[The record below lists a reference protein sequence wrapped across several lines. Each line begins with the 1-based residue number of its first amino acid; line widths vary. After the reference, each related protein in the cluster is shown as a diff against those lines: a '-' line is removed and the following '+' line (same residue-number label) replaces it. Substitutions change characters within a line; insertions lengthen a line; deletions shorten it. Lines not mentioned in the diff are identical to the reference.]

1 MSGQTTARLEETD
14 CERTREAH
22 LCFIPLHGNAV
33 GDAVLRDGMVLGRSP
48 QCALQLETQ
57 GVSREH
63 AQVSRQGPLWVIRDL
78 GSTNGT
84 YVQGRRAQHAP
95 FQCGAIVRIGDSV
108 LLVARAAFASAQATE
123 LASGLIAGPELALLL
138 EPLQRVAATDLP
150 VVVTGAT
157 GTGKELAARAIH
169 DQSPRRDHAF
179 VDINCSA
186 IPETLIEAELFGH
199 QRGTFTGAHENRS
212 GLFEKASGGTLFL
225 DEVDALNLSA
235 QAKLL
240 RVLQERTVRRIG
252 ARANIAIDVRII
264 SATNCDLA
272 QAVAEGRFRPDLY
285 YRLRVL
291 PLHVP
296 ELCTRGDDVKLLV
309 DHFLRVKSERN
320 GQPLRKF
327 SPEALRAL
335 CDYPWPGNV
344 RELENTIEYAL
355 AIGLDDE
362 LGTTDLPPE
371 ILSAHPQPSAE
382 DFRQVLQAY
391 MNDTVPLAEIEK
403 RYILSVLQQ
412 FGGNQV
418 RAAAALGIDRSKLYR
433 RLKQYGVMAVRF
445 IQEENLDGHQLL
457 SMR

>member
-1 MSGQTTARLEETD
+1 MIKLFSVIERVAPTD
-14 CERTREAH
+14 A
-22 LCFIPLHGNAV
+22 
-33 GDAVLRDGMVLGRSP
+33 
-48 QCALQLETQ
+48 
-57 GVSREH
+57 
-63 AQVSRQGPLWVIRDL
+63 
-78 GSTNGT
+78 
-84 YVQGRRAQHAP
+84 
-95 FQCGAIVRIGDSV
+95 SV
-108 LLVARAAFASAQATE
+108 L
-123 LASGLIAGPELALLL
+123 I
-138 EPLQRVAATDLP
+138 
-150 VVVTGAT
+150 TGAT

-169 DQSPRRDHAF
+169 DLSPRRNNAF

-264 SATNCDLA
+264 SASNCDLA

-291 PLHVP
+291 PLQLP
-296 ELCTRGDDVKLLV
+296 QLCTRGHDVELLV
-309 DHFLRVKSERN
+309 DHFLRMKAERM
-320 GQPLRKF
+320 GQQLRRF
-327 SPEALRAL
+327 TAEAMQAL
-335 CDYPWPGNV
+335 SDYPWPGNV
-344 RELENTIEYAL
+344 RELENAIEYAL
-355 AIGLDDE
+355 AIGMDEE
-362 LGTTDLPPE
+362 LGMVDLPME
-371 ILSAHPQPSAE
+371 IANHVPADLH
-382 DFRQVLQAY
+382 DFRSVLQAY

-403 RYILSVLQQ
+403 RYILTVLQQ

-433 RLKQYGVMAVRF
+433 RLRQYGVKAVKF
-445 IQEENLDGHQLL
+445 IQEEEPHGLQFRGAKAATTAH
-457 SMR
+457 

>member
-1 MSGQTTARLEETD
+1 MPLATPTAID
-14 CERTREAH
+14 
-22 LCFIPLHGNAV
+22 
-33 GDAVLRDGMVLGRSP
+33 D
-48 QCALQLETQ
+48 
-57 GVSREH
+57 
-63 AQVSRQGPLWVIRDL
+63 W
-78 GSTNGT
+78 STNHSSS
-84 YVQGRRAQHAP
+84 HARS
-95 FQCGAIVRIGDSV
+95 AIAFDQQESSRISNSRTPTLIGQSPVMRKLFSVIERVAPSDASV
-108 LLVARAAFASAQATE
+108 L
-123 LASGLIAGPELALLL
+123 
-138 EPLQRVAATDLP
+138 
-150 VVVTGAT
+150 VTGAT

-169 DQSPRRDHAF
+169 ELSSRRDGAF

-296 ELCTRGDDVKLLV
+296 ELCIRGGDVQLLV
-309 DHFLRVKSERN
+309 DHFLRIKSERN

-327 SPEALRAL
+327 TDEAMRAL
-335 CDYPWPGNV
+335 CEYPWPGNV

-355 AIGLDDE
+355 AIGLNDE
-362 LGTTDLPPE
+362 LGIADLPPE
-371 ILSAHPQPSAE
+371 ILTAQPQPSAD

-391 MNDTVPLAEIEK
+391 MNDMVPLAEIEK

-445 IQEENLDGHQLL
+445 LQEEDLDGHQLR
-457 SMR
+457 SH

>member
-1 MSGQTTARLEETD
+1 MPLATPTA
-14 CERTREAH
+14 
-22 LCFIPLHGNAV
+22 I
-33 GDAVLRDGMVLGRSP
+33 DG
-48 QCALQLETQ
+48 
-57 GVSREH
+57 
-63 AQVSRQGPLWVIRDL
+63 W
-78 GSTNGT
+78 STNHT
-84 YVQGRRAQHAP
+84 SARS
-95 FQCGAIVRIGDSV
+95 GAIAHGQQESPRTSGCRTPTLIGQSPVMKKLFSV
-108 LLVARAAFASAQATE
+108 
-123 LASGLIAGPELALLL
+123 I
-138 EPLQRVAATDLP
+138 QRVAPTDASVLI
-150 VVVTGAT
+150 TGAT

-169 DQSPRRDHAF
+169 DMSPRRDAAF

-309 DHFLRVKSERN
+309 DHFLRMNSQRN
-320 GQPLRKF
+320 GRPLRKF
-327 SPEALRAL
+327 TPEAMRAL
-335 CDYPWPGNV
+335 CDY
-344 RELENTIEYAL
+344 
-355 AIGLDDE
+355 
-362 LGTTDLPPE
+362 
-371 ILSAHPQPSAE
+371 
-382 DFRQVLQAY
+382 
-391 MNDTVPLAEIEK
+391 
-403 RYILSVLQQ
+403 
-412 FGGNQV
+412 
-418 RAAAALGIDRSKLYR
+418 
-433 RLKQYGVMAVRF
+433 
-445 IQEENLDGHQLL
+445 
-457 SMR
+457 

>member
-1 MSGQTTARLEETD
+1 MPLATPTAFEGWTSNQPNNQARPLPKTSDQETP
-14 CERTREAH
+14 H
-22 LCFIPLHGNAV
+22 
-33 GDAVLRDGMVLGRSP
+33 
-48 QCALQLETQ
+48 
-57 GVSREH
+57 
-63 AQVSRQGPLWVIRDL
+63 
-78 GSTNGT
+78 STNSSRTPTLVGQSPAMRKLFS
-84 YVQGRRAQHAP
+84 VIERVAP
-95 FQCGAIVRIGDSV
+95 TDASV
-108 LLVARAAFASAQATE
+108 L
-123 LASGLIAGPELALLL
+123 I
-138 EPLQRVAATDLP
+138 
-150 VVVTGAT
+150 TGAT

-169 DQSPRRDHAF
+169 DLSPRRDAAF

-272 QAVAEGRFRPDLY
+272 QAVASGRFRPDLY

-291 PLHVP
+291 PLQLP
-296 ELCTRGDDVKLLV
+296 ELCTRAGDVTLLV
-309 DHFLRVKSERN
+309 DHFLRVKSERQ
-320 GQPLRKF
+320 GRASVPRF
-327 SPEALRAL
+327 STEAMRTLNE
-335 CDYPWPGNV
+335 YPWPGNV
-344 RELENTIEYAL
+344 RELENVIEYAL
-355 AIGLDDE
+355 ALGNGDELGLDDLPLE
-362 LGTTDLPPE
+362 LSQNHG
-371 ILSAHPQPSAE
+371 PSNAE
-382 DFRQVLQAY
+382 DFREILQAY
-391 MNDTVPLAEIEK
+391 MNDAVPLAEIEK

-433 RLKQYGVMAVRF
+433 RLRQYGVKAVKF
-445 IQEENLDGHQLL
+445 LQEEEQDGLQFRGGMKTHVV
-457 SMR
+457 

>member
-1 MSGQTTARLEETD
+1 MPLATPTA
-14 CERTREAH
+14 
-22 LCFIPLHGNAV
+22 I
-33 GDAVLRDGMVLGRSP
+33 DG
-48 QCALQLETQ
+48 
-57 GVSREH
+57 
-63 AQVSRQGPLWVIRDL
+63 W
-78 GSTNGT
+78 STNPTNNNSPSNTAVSDVEEITRPRTSRTPTLIGESP
-84 YVQGRRAQHAP
+84 VMKKLFSVIERVAP
-95 FQCGAIVRIGDSV
+95 TDASV
-108 LLVARAAFASAQATE
+108 L
-123 LASGLIAGPELALLL
+123 I
-138 EPLQRVAATDLP
+138 
-150 VVVTGAT
+150 TGAT

-169 DQSPRRDHAF
+169 DLSPRCDKAF

-291 PLHVP
+291 PLQLP
-296 ELCTRGDDVKLLV
+296 ELCTRGNDVDLLV
-309 DHFLRVKSERN
+309 DHFLRLKAERM
-320 GQPLRKF
+320 GQEEVRRF
-327 SPEALRAL
+327 TPEAMTALRE
-335 CDYPWPGNV
+335 YPWPGNV
-344 RELENTIEYAL
+344 RELENAIEYAL
-355 AIGLDDE
+355 AIGMEEE
-362 LGTTDLPPE
+362 LGMEDLPIE
-371 ILSAHPQPSAE
+371 IADHVASDIN
-382 DFRQVLQAY
+382 DFRSVLEAY

-403 RYILSVLQQ
+403 RYILTVLQQ

-433 RLKQYGVMAVRF
+433 RLRQYGVKAVKF
-445 IQEENLDGHQLL
+445 FQEEEEHGLQFRGGKTTTTAH
-457 SMR
+457 

>member
-1 MSGQTTARLEETD
+1 MRKLFSVIERVAPTD
-14 CERTREAH
+14 A
-22 LCFIPLHGNAV
+22 
-33 GDAVLRDGMVLGRSP
+33 
-48 QCALQLETQ
+48 
-57 GVSREH
+57 
-63 AQVSRQGPLWVIRDL
+63 
-78 GSTNGT
+78 
-84 YVQGRRAQHAP
+84 
-95 FQCGAIVRIGDSV
+95 SV
-108 LLVARAAFASAQATE
+108 L
-123 LASGLIAGPELALLL
+123 I
-138 EPLQRVAATDLP
+138 
-150 VVVTGAT
+150 TGAT

-169 DQSPRRDHAF
+169 NMSPRSDAAF

-272 QAVAEGRFRPDLY
+272 QAVASGRFRPDLY

-291 PLHVP
+291 PLHLP
-296 ELCTRGDDVKLLV
+296 ELCTRAGDVSLLV
-309 DHFLRVKSERN
+309 DHFLRMKSERQ
-320 GQPLRKF
+320 GLTSVPRF
-327 SPEALRAL
+327 SPEAMRMLN
-335 CDYPWPGNV
+335 DYPWPGNV
-344 RELENTIEYAL
+344 RELENVIEYAL
-355 AIGLDDE
+355 ALGNGKE
-362 LGTTDLPPE
+362 LGVEDLPLE
-371 ILSAHPQPSAE
+371 LSQSRVPSNPE
-382 DFRQVLQAY
+382 DFRELLQAY
-391 MNDTVPLAEIEK
+391 MNDAVPLAEIEK

-433 RLKQYGVMAVRF
+433 RLRQYGVKAVKF
-445 IQEENLDGHQLL
+445 LQEEEQDGFQFRGGMKTHVV
-457 SMR
+457 

>member
-1 MSGQTTARLEETD
+1 MSTRSSTAINSWPSDT
-14 CERTREAH
+14 A
-22 LCFIPLHGNAV
+22 A
-33 GDAVLRDGMVLGRSP
+33 A
-48 QCALQLETQ
+48 TQ
-57 GVSREH
+57 RK
-63 AQVSRQGPLWVIRDL
+63 RDL
-78 GSTNGT
+78 SDSLQSPSNGPT
-84 YVQGRRAQHAP
+84 LVGESPVMRKLFSIIERVAP
-95 FQCGAIVRIGDSV
+95 SESSV
-108 LLVARAAFASAQATE
+108 L
-123 LASGLIAGPELALLL
+123 I
-138 EPLQRVAATDLP
+138 
-150 VVVTGAT
+150 TGAT
-157 GTGKELAARAIH
+157 GTGKELVARAIH
-169 DQSPRRDHAF
+169 DRSTRRDASF

-272 QAVAEGRFRPDLY
+272 QAVTEGRFRPDLY

-291 PLHVP
+291 PLQLP
-296 ELCTRGDDVKLLV
+296 ELCTRGGDVELLV
-309 DHFLRVKSERN
+309 EHFLRLKSERM
-320 GQPLRKF
+320 GQAPRVF
-327 SPEALRAL
+327 TPEAMQAL
-335 CDYPWPGNV
+335 KDYPWPGNV

-355 AIGLDDE
+355 AIGME
-362 LGTTDLPPE
+362 EQLGIADLPIE
-371 ILSAHPQPSAE
+371 IANHVAADINDLRS
-382 DFRQVLQAY
+382 VLEAY

-418 RAAAALGIDRSKLYR
+418 RAAAAFGIDRSKLYR
-433 RLKQYGVMAVRF
+433 RLRQYGVKAVVKF
-445 IQEENLDGHQLL
+445 FQEEEQDGLQYRGTKKQ
-457 SMR
+457 SAAN

>member
-1 MSGQTTARLEETD
+1 MPLTTPTAFDAWTNRSASMVVDHQEVQRTSGFKTPTLIGQSPVMRKLFSVIERVAPTD
-14 CERTREAH
+14 A
-22 LCFIPLHGNAV
+22 
-33 GDAVLRDGMVLGRSP
+33 
-48 QCALQLETQ
+48 
-57 GVSREH
+57 
-63 AQVSRQGPLWVIRDL
+63 
-78 GSTNGT
+78 
-84 YVQGRRAQHAP
+84 
-95 FQCGAIVRIGDSV
+95 SV
-108 LLVARAAFASAQATE
+108 L
-123 LASGLIAGPELALLL
+123 I
-138 EPLQRVAATDLP
+138 
-150 VVVTGAT
+150 TGAT

-169 DQSPRRDHAF
+169 DLSSRRDNAF

-272 QAVAEGRFRPDLY
+272 QAVASGRFRPDLY

-291 PLHVP
+291 PLHLP
-296 ELCTRGDDVKLLV
+296 ELCTRSGDISLLV
-309 DHFLRVKSERN
+309 EHFLRVKSERQ
-320 GQPLRKF
+320 GRPAPAF
-327 SPEALRAL
+327 TSEAMRTLNE
-335 CDYPWPGNV
+335 YPWPGNV
-344 RELENTIEYAL
+344 RELENVIEYAL
-355 AIGLDDE
+355 A
-362 LGTTDLPPE
+362 LGNGDQLGIDDLPLE
-371 ILSAHPQPSAE
+371 LTQSQTQTGSD
-382 DFRQVLQAY
+382 DFRELLQAY
-391 MNDTVPLAEIEK
+391 MNDAVPLAEIEK

-433 RLKQYGVMAVRF
+433 RLRQYGVKAVKF
-445 IQEENLDGHQLL
+445 LQEEEQDGLQFRGTKTHVV
-457 SMR
+457 

>member
-1 MSGQTTARLEETD
+1 MPLATPTAIDGWPTNPTNDDSPSSTIIRDAEQTTRTSNSRTATLIGESPVMKKLFSVIGRVAPTD
-14 CERTREAH
+14 A
-22 LCFIPLHGNAV
+22 
-33 GDAVLRDGMVLGRSP
+33 
-48 QCALQLETQ
+48 
-57 GVSREH
+57 
-63 AQVSRQGPLWVIRDL
+63 
-78 GSTNGT
+78 
-84 YVQGRRAQHAP
+84 
-95 FQCGAIVRIGDSV
+95 SV
-108 LLVARAAFASAQATE
+108 L
-123 LASGLIAGPELALLL
+123 I
-138 EPLQRVAATDLP
+138 
-150 VVVTGAT
+150 TGAT

-169 DQSPRRDHAF
+169 DLSPRRDNAF
-179 VDINCSA
+179 IDINCSA

-291 PLHVP
+291 PLQLP
-296 ELCTRGDDVKLLV
+296 ELCTRGNDVDLLV
-309 DHFLRVKSERN
+309 DHFLSLKAERM
-320 GQPLRKF
+320 GQQEVRRFAPDAMR
-327 SPEALRAL
+327 ALRE
-335 CDYPWPGNV
+335 YPWPGNV
-344 RELENTIEYAL
+344 RELENAIEYAL
-355 AIGLDDE
+355 AIGMEDE
-362 LGTTDLPPE
+362 LGMADLPIE
-371 ILSAHPQPSAE
+371 IANHVTSDIH
-382 DFRQVLQAY
+382 DFRSVLQAY

-403 RYILSVLQQ
+403 RYILTVLQQ

-433 RLKQYGVMAVRF
+433 RLRQYGVKAVKF
-445 IQEENLDGHQLL
+445 FQEEEEHGLQFRGGKTTTTAH
-457 SMR
+457 

>member
-1 MSGQTTARLEETD
+1 MPLATPPVFDGWVSNQPSHRDRPLAKTIEPDVFEAASNHRTPALVGQSPVMRKLFSVI
-14 CERTREAH
+14 ERVAPTEA
-22 LCFIPLHGNAV
+22 
-33 GDAVLRDGMVLGRSP
+33 
-48 QCALQLETQ
+48 
-57 GVSREH
+57 
-63 AQVSRQGPLWVIRDL
+63 
-78 GSTNGT
+78 
-84 YVQGRRAQHAP
+84 
-95 FQCGAIVRIGDSV
+95 SV
-108 LLVARAAFASAQATE
+108 L
-123 LASGLIAGPELALLL
+123 I
-138 EPLQRVAATDLP
+138 
-150 VVVTGAT
+150 TGAT

-169 DQSPRRDHAF
+169 NMSPRRDEAF

-272 QAVAEGRFRPDLY
+272 QAVASGRFRPDLY

-291 PLHVP
+291 PLHLP
-296 ELCTRGDDVKLLV
+296 ELCTRTGDISLLV
-309 DHFLRVKSERN
+309 NHFLRMKSERQ
-320 GQPLRKF
+320 GRTSVPRF
-327 SPEALRAL
+327 TPEACAAL
-335 CDYPWPGNV
+335 NEYPWPGNV
-344 RELENTIEYAL
+344 RELENVIEYAL
-355 AIGLDDE
+355 ALGLEDE
-362 LGTTDLPPE
+362 LGIGDLPPE
-371 ILSAHPQPSAE
+371 ILNAQRQPSS
-382 DFRQVLQAY
+382 DNFRELLQAY
-391 MNDTVPLAEIEK
+391 MNDTVPLAEVEK

-445 IQEENLDGHQLL
+445 LQEEDLNGMQLL
-457 SMR
+457 SRREVLEGNDTGH

>member
-1 MSGQTTARLEETD
+1 MPLATPTAIDGWPTNQTNSLSPASSLAREVEESPRTLNPRTATLIGQSPVMKKLFSVIERVAPTD
-14 CERTREAH
+14 A
-22 LCFIPLHGNAV
+22 
-33 GDAVLRDGMVLGRSP
+33 
-48 QCALQLETQ
+48 
-57 GVSREH
+57 
-63 AQVSRQGPLWVIRDL
+63 
-78 GSTNGT
+78 
-84 YVQGRRAQHAP
+84 
-95 FQCGAIVRIGDSV
+95 SV
-108 LLVARAAFASAQATE
+108 L
-123 LASGLIAGPELALLL
+123 I
-138 EPLQRVAATDLP
+138 
-150 VVVTGAT
+150 TGAT

-169 DQSPRRDHAF
+169 DLSPRRHNAF

-186 IPETLIEAELFGH
+186 IPDTLIEAELFGH

-291 PLHVP
+291 PLQLP
-296 ELCTRGDDVKLLV
+296 ELCTRGEDVNLLV
-309 DHFLRVKSERN
+309 DYFLRLKAERM
-320 GQPLRKF
+320 GQQVVRHF
-327 SPEALRAL
+327 TPEAMRAL
-335 CDYPWPGNV
+335 SEYPWPGNV
-344 RELENTIEYAL
+344 RELENAIEYSL
-355 AIGLDDE
+355 AIGMEDE
-362 LGTTDLPPE
+362 LGVADLPIE
-371 ILSAHPQPSAE
+371 IANHVPSDLH
-382 DFRQVLQAY
+382 DFRSVLQAY

-403 RYILSVLQQ
+403 RYILTVLQQ

-433 RLKQYGVMAVRF
+433 RLRQYGVKAVKF
-445 IQEENLDGHQLL
+445 LQEEEQDGLQFRGLKTHTHVV
-457 SMR
+457 

>member
-1 MSGQTTARLEETD
+1 MPLVTPTA
-14 CERTREAH
+14 
-22 LCFIPLHGNAV
+22 I
-33 GDAVLRDGMVLGRSP
+33 DG
-48 QCALQLETQ
+48 
-57 GVSREH
+57 
-63 AQVSRQGPLWVIRDL
+63 W
-78 GSTNGT
+78 STN
-84 YVQGRRAQHAP
+84 HATNHARSA
-95 FQCGAIVRIGDSV
+95 AIANDLKENPRSGFKSPTLIGQSPVMRKLFSVIERVAPTDASV
-108 LLVARAAFASAQATE
+108 L
-123 LASGLIAGPELALLL
+123 I
-138 EPLQRVAATDLP
+138 
-150 VVVTGAT
+150 TGAT

-169 DQSPRRDHAF
+169 DLSSRRDNAF

-291 PLHVP
+291 PLHAP

-320 GQPLRKF
+320 GQQLRKF
-327 SPEALRAL
+327 TPDALRAL

-362 LGTTDLPPE
+362 LGTVDLPPE

-418 RAAAALGIDRSKLYR
+418 RAAAAL
-433 RLKQYGVMAVRF
+433 
-445 IQEENLDGHQLL
+445 
-457 SMR
+457 

>member
-1 MSGQTTARLEETD
+1 MPLATPPVFDGWADTHTTRRDRLAAQTLEPETPAPAGSHRAPMLVGQSPVMRKLFSVIERVAPTD
-14 CERTREAH
+14 A
-22 LCFIPLHGNAV
+22 
-33 GDAVLRDGMVLGRSP
+33 
-48 QCALQLETQ
+48 
-57 GVSREH
+57 
-63 AQVSRQGPLWVIRDL
+63 
-78 GSTNGT
+78 
-84 YVQGRRAQHAP
+84 
-95 FQCGAIVRIGDSV
+95 SV
-108 LLVARAAFASAQATE
+108 L
-123 LASGLIAGPELALLL
+123 I
-138 EPLQRVAATDLP
+138 
-150 VVVTGAT
+150 TGAT

-169 DQSPRRDHAF
+169 DKSPRCDGAF

-264 SATNCDLA
+264 SATNCDLG
-272 QAVAEGRFRPDLY
+272 QAVASGRFRPDLY

-291 PLHVP
+291 PLHLP
-296 ELCTRGDDVKLLV
+296 ELCTRTGDVNLLV
-309 DHFLRVKSERN
+309 DHFLQMKSARN
-320 GQPLRKF
+320 GQQPRKF
-327 SPEALRAL
+327 TPEAMQAL
-335 CDYPWPGNV
+335 CEYPWPGNV

-355 AIGLDDE
+355 AIGLGDE
-362 LGTTDLPPE
+362 LDVMDLPPE
-371 ILSAHPQPSAE
+371 ILDAQRQTSG
-382 DFRQVLQAY
+382 DNFRQVLQAY
-391 MNDTVPLAEIEK
+391 MNDTVPLAEVEK

-445 IQEENLDGHQLL
+445 LQEEDLNGMQLL
-457 SMR
+457 SGREVMEGHGSGH

>member
-1 MSGQTTARLEETD
+1 MPLATPTA
-14 CERTREAH
+14 
-22 LCFIPLHGNAV
+22 I
-33 GDAVLRDGMVLGRSP
+33 DG
-48 QCALQLETQ
+48 
-57 GVSREH
+57 
-63 AQVSRQGPLWVIRDL
+63 W
-78 GSTNGT
+78 STNQTNNNSPSSSLAG
-84 YVQGRRAQHAP
+84 HAEEIP
-95 FQCGAIVRIGDSV
+95 RTSNSRTHTLIGESPVMKKLFSV
-108 LLVARAAFASAQATE
+108 
-123 LASGLIAGPELALLL
+123 I
-138 EPLQRVAATDLP
+138 QRVAPTDASVLI
-150 VVVTGAT
+150 TGAT

-169 DQSPRRDHAF
+169 DLSPRCEKAF

-291 PLHVP
+291 PLQLP
-296 ELCTRGDDVKLLV
+296 ELCTRGNDIDLLV
-309 DHFLRVKSERN
+309 DHFLRLKAERM
-320 GQPLRKF
+320 GQEQLRSF
-327 SPEALRAL
+327 TPDAMRALRE
-335 CDYPWPGNV
+335 YPWPGNV
-344 RELENTIEYAL
+344 RELENAIEYAL
-355 AIGLDDE
+355 AIGIDDE
-362 LGTTDLPPE
+362 LGMTDLPIE
-371 ILSAHPQPSAE
+371 IADHVASDLT
-382 DFRQVLQAY
+382 DFRSVLQAY

-403 RYILSVLQQ
+403 RYILTVLQQ

-433 RLKQYGVMAVRF
+433 RLRQYGVKAVKF
-445 IQEENLDGHQLL
+445 FQEEEEHGLQFRGGKTTTTAH
-457 SMR
+457 

>member
-1 MSGQTTARLEETD
+1 MPLATPTAIDGWSTNNQAKTTAIAANKQESLRTNNSKTPTLIGQSPVMRKLFSVIERVAPTD
-14 CERTREAH
+14 A
-22 LCFIPLHGNAV
+22 
-33 GDAVLRDGMVLGRSP
+33 
-48 QCALQLETQ
+48 
-57 GVSREH
+57 
-63 AQVSRQGPLWVIRDL
+63 
-78 GSTNGT
+78 
-84 YVQGRRAQHAP
+84 
-95 FQCGAIVRIGDSV
+95 SV
-108 LLVARAAFASAQATE
+108 L
-123 LASGLIAGPELALLL
+123 I
-138 EPLQRVAATDLP
+138 
-150 VVVTGAT
+150 TGAT

-169 DQSPRRDHAF
+169 DLNPRRDHAF

-296 ELCTRGDDVKLLV
+296 ELCTRGEDVRLLV

-327 SPEALRAL
+327 TFEAMRAL
-335 CDYPWPGNV
+335 FEYPWPGNV

-355 AIGLDDE
+355 AIGLEDD
-362 LGTTDLPPE
+362 LGVADLPPE
-371 ILSAHPQPSAE
+371 ILTAAPQPSAD

-391 MNDTVPLAEIEK
+391 MNDTVPLAEIAK

-445 IQEENLDGHQLL
+445 IQEEDLDGHQLR
-457 SMR
+457 SMH

>member
-1 MSGQTTARLEETD
+1 MMPLATPTAIDGWPNKSTTPSNNQSPSNAITPDVDESRSTDNSRTPTLIGQSPVMKKLFSVI
-14 CERTREAH
+14 ERVAPTEA
-22 LCFIPLHGNAV
+22 
-33 GDAVLRDGMVLGRSP
+33 
-48 QCALQLETQ
+48 
-57 GVSREH
+57 
-63 AQVSRQGPLWVIRDL
+63 
-78 GSTNGT
+78 
-84 YVQGRRAQHAP
+84 
-95 FQCGAIVRIGDSV
+95 SV
-108 LLVARAAFASAQATE
+108 L
-123 LASGLIAGPELALLL
+123 I
-138 EPLQRVAATDLP
+138 
-150 VVVTGAT
+150 TGAT

-169 DQSPRRDHAF
+169 DLSPRRDAAF

-186 IPETLIEAELFGH
+186 IPDTLIEAELFGH

-291 PLHVP
+291 PLQLP
-296 ELCTRGDDVKLLV
+296 ELCTRGDDVDLLV
-309 DHFLRVKSERN
+309 DHFLRLKAARMGQAVRN
-320 GQPLRKF
+320 F
-327 SPEALRAL
+327 TPEAKRAL
-335 CDYPWPGNV
+335 REYPWPGNV
-344 RELENTIEYAL
+344 RELENAVEYAL
-355 AIGLDDE
+355 AIGMDEE
-362 LGTTDLPPE
+362 LGVGDLPIE
-371 ILSAHPQPSAE
+371 IANHVPADLH
-382 DFRQVLQAY
+382 DFRSVLQAY

-403 RYILSVLQQ
+403 RYILTVLQQ

-433 RLKQYGVMAVRF
+433 RLRQYGVKAVKF
-445 IQEENLDGHQLL
+445 FQEEEEHGLQFRGH
-457 SMR
+457 